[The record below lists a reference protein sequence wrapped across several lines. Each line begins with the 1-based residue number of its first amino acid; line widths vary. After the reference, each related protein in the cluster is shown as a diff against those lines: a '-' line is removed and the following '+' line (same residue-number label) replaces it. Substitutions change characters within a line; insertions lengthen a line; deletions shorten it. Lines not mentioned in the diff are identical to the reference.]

1 MVIYINALQEII
13 IEDFIYSQL
22 VTEHILLVTE
32 LVTEQI
38 LQVN

>member
-1 MVIYINALQEII
+1 MIYINVLQEI

-32 LVTEQI
+32 PVTEQI
-38 LQVN
+38 LEVN